1 MKHWLR
7 RLYWRL
13 EVLFRKERAEAEL
26 DEEIRYHLEQ
36 EIEAN
41 LRAGMS
47 PDEARR
53 VAMADFGGVERTKE
67 RVRDVR
73 GARILDDLLQD
84 LRYTIR
90 GLRRR
95 FGFTTVTVITLALGI
110 GANTAIFSVLR
121 TVVLKPFPYEEPDR
135 LVTVWTPQIGY
146 TYNPLSAPD
155 WLDYREASE
164 SFEAWG
170 VYLMGGVNV
179 SGDAVPERV
188 MGVRLTAGLLQ
199 ALGAVAAQGRLFTEG
214 ETEDPVARVVVVS
227 DGLWR
232 SRFGADPDLIGR
244 EVLINRESWTVIGIL
259 SGDFRFPGWE
269 SLSEPDLLIPLSIGV
284 TVTQRG
290 SYYLRAV
297 GRLRD
302 GVSMARAEEEL
313 NVIAARLAEA
323 YPETN
328 DRRIVRVIP
337 LREIVLG
344 DSGSRLWILLGV
356 TGVVLLIACTNV
368 AGLFMARNAG
378 RNVEMAVRASMGAGR
393 RRLLR
398 QMLTESLVL
407 ALIGGTAGV
416 LLAWWGIGMLSGVV
430 QGTLPRVDQLRIDT
444 LVVLFATGLALFTG
458 VLFGIVPALTTST
471 VDLSSTFREGA
482 RSVTAGRSRAR
493 FLGAMIV
500 AQFALTFVLADAAA
514 LMLRSLWQATGSREL
529 REPGQVLIAG
539 YMSERERGEEIILP
553 DPFLERLRERLQVLP
568 GVRSV
573 GVSTRLPLE
582 GGWTAEILAEGQE
595 YDPAIDRGYVH
606 MVCASPGYF
615 DAMGIGL
622 LRGRDFLPQDA
633 ERGHLGVLVNRRFA
647 QQSWPGENAVGKRIR
662 ANSATPWFEATVV
675 GVVDDVR
682 QNGLESQAERGVY
695 LPFFPAFAPN
705 RWIALRSEGEP
716 TALVPAL
723 RRQLAELD
731 PHLPL
736 NRVFTAEELYGIVA
750 TKRRLTTQLIGLF
763 ALVALSLVAAGTYGV
778 MAFLVRQ
785 RTHEMGVRVALGASR
800 GGVMR
805 LVLGRSLRL
814 ALVGIVLGLIGAIV
828 ASDIVGSLLYG
839 VGPLDPSFLIGAALF
854 LVLVAVTASAVPALR
869 AVRVDPVEVMRAE

>member
-1 MKHWLR
+1 
-7 RLYWRL
+7 
-13 EVLFRKERAEAEL
+13 
-26 DEEIRYHLEQ
+26 
-36 EIEAN
+36 
-41 LRAGMS
+41 
-47 PDEARR
+47 
-53 VAMADFGGVERTKE
+53 
-67 RVRDVR
+67 
-73 GARILDDLLQD
+73 
-84 LRYTIR
+84 
-90 GLRRR
+90 
-95 FGFTTVTVITLALGI
+95 
-110 GANTAIFSVLR
+110 
-121 TVVLKPFPYEEPDR
+121 
-135 LVTVWTPQIGY
+135 
-146 TYNPLSAPD
+146 
-155 WLDYREASE
+155 
-164 SFEAWG
+164 
-170 VYLMGGVNV
+170 MGGVNV

-328 DRRIVRVIP
+328 ERRIVRVIP

-458 VLFGIVPALTTST
+458 VLFGIVPALSTST

-573 GVSTRLPLE
+573 GVSTRTSTSSVLP
-582 GGWTAEILAEGQE
+582 
-595 YDPAIDRGYVH
+595 PATSIRWE
-606 MVCASPGYF
+606 SPCFG
-615 DAMGIGL
+615 DGTSC
-622 LRGRDFLPQDA
+622 
-633 ERGHLGVLVNRRFA
+633 RR
-647 QQSWPGENAVGKRIR
+647 
-662 ANSATPWFEATVV
+662 T
-675 GVVDDVR
+675 
-682 QNGLESQAERGVY
+682 
-695 LPFFPAFAPN
+695 
-705 RWIALRSEGEP
+705 RSE
-716 TALVPAL
+716 
-723 RRQLAELD
+723 D
-731 PHLPL
+731 
-736 NRVFTAEELYGIVA
+736 IW
-750 TKRRLTTQLIGLF
+750 
-763 ALVALSLVAAGTYGV
+763 
-778 MAFLVRQ
+778 
-785 RTHEMGVRVALGASR
+785 AS
-800 GGVMR
+800 
-805 LVLGRSLRL
+805 S
-814 ALVGIVLGLIGAIV
+814 
-828 ASDIVGSLLYG
+828 
-839 VGPLDPSFLIGAALF
+839 
-854 LVLVAVTASAVPALR
+854 
-869 AVRVDPVEVMRAE
+869 

>member
-398 QMLTESLVL
+398 QMLTESLVH

-458 VLFGIVPALTTST
+458 VLFGIVPALSTST

-800 GGVMR
+800 GGVVR

>member
-458 VLFGIVPALTTST
+458 VLFGIVPALSTST

>member
-1 MKHWLR
+1 
-7 RLYWRL
+7 
-13 EVLFRKERAEAEL
+13 
-26 DEEIRYHLEQ
+26 
-36 EIEAN
+36 
-41 LRAGMS
+41 
-47 PDEARR
+47 
-53 VAMADFGGVERTKE
+53 
-67 RVRDVR
+67 
-73 GARILDDLLQD
+73 
-84 LRYTIR
+84 
-90 GLRRR
+90 
-95 FGFTTVTVITLALGI
+95 
-110 GANTAIFSVLR
+110 
-121 TVVLKPFPYEEPDR
+121 
-135 LVTVWTPQIGY
+135 
-146 TYNPLSAPD
+146 
-155 WLDYREASE
+155 
-164 SFEAWG
+164 
-170 VYLMGGVNV
+170 
-179 SGDAVPERV
+179 
-188 MGVRLTAGLLQ
+188 
-199 ALGAVAAQGRLFTEG
+199 
-214 ETEDPVARVVVVS
+214 
-227 DGLWR
+227 
-232 SRFGADPDLIGR
+232 
-244 EVLINRESWTVIGIL
+244 
-259 SGDFRFPGWE
+259 
-269 SLSEPDLLIPLSIGV
+269 
-284 TVTQRG
+284 
-290 SYYLRAV
+290 
-297 GRLRD
+297 
-302 GVSMARAEEEL
+302 
-313 NVIAARLAEA
+313 
-323 YPETN
+323 
-328 DRRIVRVIP
+328 
-337 LREIVLG
+337 
-344 DSGSRLWILLGV
+344 
-356 TGVVLLIACTNV
+356 
-368 AGLFMARNAG
+368 
-378 RNVEMAVRASMGAGR
+378 
-393 RRLLR
+393 
-398 QMLTESLVL
+398 
-407 ALIGGTAGV
+407 
-416 LLAWWGIGMLSGVV
+416 
-430 QGTLPRVDQLRIDT
+430 
-444 LVVLFATGLALFTG
+444 
-458 VLFGIVPALTTST
+458 
-471 VDLSSTFREGA
+471 
-482 RSVTAGRSRAR
+482 
-493 FLGAMIV
+493 
-500 AQFALTFVLADAAA
+500 
-514 LMLRSLWQATGSREL
+514 
-529 REPGQVLIAG
+529 
-539 YMSERERGEEIILP
+539 
-553 DPFLERLRERLQVLP
+553 
-568 GVRSV
+568 
-573 GVSTRLPLE
+573 LE

-800 GGVMR
+800 GGVVR